1 MHQTHHSASPPAEDP
16 SEARCGSGSHIAAP
30 LLPAF
35 PPTILV
41 PANDRMRGSHAGQTL
56 SRSPTIPNYFP
67 SPPHQPLPCPGL
79 QVWLDAGAVR
89 AVKDKHKSL
98 FAPGIVKVCGAGGGS
113 LCECSG
119 GWEGAEA
126 AAFEGGRGA
135 LLSTSLPRRPEV
147 TLCIVAS
154 PPSPQVTGD
163 FHVQDAVQ
171 LCDDAGVEFARALF
185 NFSSEELDRIVK
197 GRLWRSDL
205 AQNLGYGTMEEV
217 AHRGNITLL
226 ASSSYSEGGAGA
238 AHEEDH
244 EEEEDDAA
252 PPVTG
257 RRALGRHASG
267 AAASPLRPV
276 QVAPP
281 QQSSEAAAAAGLA
294 QHLDGMSMQQQ

>member
-1 MHQTHHSASPPAEDP
+1 MLSPY
-16 SEARCGSGSHIAAP
+16 AP
-30 LLPAF
+30 P
-35 PPTILV
+35 
-41 PANDRMRGSHAGQTL
+41 
-56 SRSPTIPNYFP
+56 
-67 SPPHQPLPCPGL
+67 
-79 QVWLDAGAVR
+79 
-89 AVKDKHKSL
+89 
-98 FAPGIVKVCGAGGGS
+98 
-113 LCECSG
+113 
-119 GWEGAEA
+119 
-126 AAFEGGRGA
+126 
-135 LLSTSLPRRPEV
+135 
-147 TLCIVAS
+147 
-154 PPSPQVTGD
+154 PQVTGD

>member
-1 MHQTHHSASPPAEDP
+1 MLSPY
-16 SEARCGSGSHIAAP
+16 AP
-30 LLPAF
+30 P
-35 PPTILV
+35 
-41 PANDRMRGSHAGQTL
+41 
-56 SRSPTIPNYFP
+56 
-67 SPPHQPLPCPGL
+67 
-79 QVWLDAGAVR
+79 
-89 AVKDKHKSL
+89 
-98 FAPGIVKVCGAGGGS
+98 
-113 LCECSG
+113 
-119 GWEGAEA
+119 
-126 AAFEGGRGA
+126 
-135 LLSTSLPRRPEV
+135 
-147 TLCIVAS
+147 
-154 PPSPQVTGD
+154 PQVTGD

-267 AAASPLRPV
+267 AAAAAAASLLRPG
-276 QVAPP
+276 QVAPA
-281 QQSSEAAAAAGLA
+281 SSEVAAAGLA
-294 QHLDGMSMQQQ
+294 QQLGSISVQQQ